1 MTHTD
6 THKGHPALL
15 GLAVAT
21 AIAAGLGMFLRT
33 EKGEDVREE
42 VSDRAK
48 KIAKRFNKSR
58 KELQESIHD
67 AFGEVNEELEA
78 KYLELQGM
86 LMAEADDTKDLT
98 QEKYE
103 EMVDKALKKYAK
115 GREWT
120 EDAVS
125 KLNRSL
131 KRDWNSLKQ

>member
-15 GLAVAT
+15 GLAVAA
-21 AIAAGLGMFLRT
+21 AIAAGLGMFLRS
-33 EKGEDVREE
+33 EKGEEVRDE

-67 AFGEVNEELEA
+67 AFGEVNEDLEA

-86 LMAEADDTKDLT
+86 LMTDLDDAKDLT
-98 QEKYE
+98 QEKYDAL
-103 EMVDKALKKYAK
+103 VDKAVKKYAK

-120 EDAVS
+120 EDAVA
-125 KLNRSL
+125 KLTRSL
-131 KRDWNSLKQ
+131 KRDWKNVKQ